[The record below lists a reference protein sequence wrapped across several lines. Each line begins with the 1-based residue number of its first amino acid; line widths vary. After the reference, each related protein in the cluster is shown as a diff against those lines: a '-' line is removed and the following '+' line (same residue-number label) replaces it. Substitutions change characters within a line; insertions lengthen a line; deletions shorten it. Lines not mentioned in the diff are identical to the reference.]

1 MQRLRYLLT
10 LCRLVVAGALLC
22 AMSPLVFAEPLRP
35 PAFFP
40 AGGPMD
46 PTADPP
52 QAEPMPVQKEYDRFQ
67 DKTTIKV
74 EGIRPAITRG
84 DSRIFI
90 NATSSCDG
98 IEMTGKPE
106 KIALNLLAVSDEFQ
120 YADLRDNL
128 QFILLINNNRVRVP

>member
-1 MQRLRYLLT
+1 MFMGAAVGRTMFLPHRHRCLRGALAAGLL
-10 LCRLVVAGALLC
+10 AGAS
-22 AMSPLVFAEPLRP
+22 AWISPAQAVPQP
-35 PAFFP
+35 MMFP
-40 AGGPMD
+40 AAGLD
-46 PTADPP
+46 PAGDPP

-98 IEMTGKPE
+98 VEVTGKPE
-106 KIALNLLAVSDEFQ
+106 KIAINL
-120 YADLRDNL
+120 
-128 QFILLINNNRVRVP
+128 